1 MNKVEL
7 ENKIQQLEEKLERKQ
22 DRLADVLHTR
32 HVLKNEN
39 ETLRAQNDD
48 LLAKSLKFDHVVRH
62 VRGARK
68 ILWSESPACV
78 SPAFRNALLT
88 VSSAVSNDYLNDLEG
103 VQREVRDQKRT
114 K

>member
-7 ENKIQQLEEKLERKQ
+7 ENKIQQLEDMVEWQTEKAEEMAAKLERKQ

-32 HVLKNEN
+32 RVLKNEN

-48 LLAKSLKFDHVVRH
+48 LLAKSLKFEHVVRH
-62 VRGARK
+62 VRGARE
-68 ILWSESPACV
+68 ILWSESPPCV

-88 VSSAVSNDYLNDLEG
+88 VSSAVSND
-103 VQREVRDQKRT
+103 
-114 K
+114 